1 MKKKKIRRLLKII
14 LIPILVVLCICLGY
28 YLLQRYWA
36 HRDGYFVPQ
45 YERVELT
52 EDSDYETIFFQTG
65 LGQSAVDKLIKQKG
79 FQGVLDAQ
87 EAFFNPPEAKCREL
101 IGWITREDLY
111 TEAYSGGI
119 KRQLVDIQ
127 PGDILI
133 SLSTHT
139 GGWRHGHAAIV
150 LDQYTIIESAV
161 LGADSQIVSVAD
173 WVDYANYAV
182 LRIKDVTPEQQQEV
196 VDYCREHLAGVPY
209 SLLSGI
215 FGDKAPDPDSEFFGL
230 QCSYLAWYAWYQFGY
245 DLDADGGRIVTPF
258 DLLHSDQVDIVQI
271 YGMDPYPFVESGK
284 TDGE

>member
-1 MKKKKIRRLLKII
+1 M
-14 LIPILVVLCICLGY
+14 
-28 YLLQRYWA
+28 
-36 HRDGYFVPQ
+36 
-45 YERVELT
+45 
-52 EDSDYETIFFQTG
+52 
-65 LGQSAVDKLIKQKG
+65 
-79 FQGVLDAQ
+79 
-87 EAFFNPPEAKCREL
+87 
-101 IGWITREDLY
+101 
-111 TEAYSGGI
+111 
-119 KRQLVDIQ
+119 
-127 PGDILI
+127 
-133 SLSTHT
+133 
-139 GGWRHGHAAIV
+139 

-173 WVDYANYAV
+173 WVDYSNYAV

-245 DLDADGGRIVTPF
+245 DLDSDGGRIVTPF